1 MKRILI
7 VAVIMAMLMSGC
19 SVMMSTMEQG
29 ATQPTVEEMLAQAL
43 QLSNAGNYEEAI
55 LLYEAIIEIEPNNYE
70 AGYGLGHAYRS
81 VGRTTDAI
89 SILKKA
95 AKLSVGDKRA
105 MYELGYAY
113 LDAGEYSNAR
123 RGKDGKDG
131 RRYGAGGCDTAG
143 AELFRRGRLLSGC
156 IPFR

>member
-43 QLSNAGNYEEAI
+43 RAKQCGQLRGGHTAVRGDHRDRAQQ
-55 LLYEAIIEIEPNNYE
+55 LRGWVRP
-70 AGYGLGHAYRS
+70 GHAYRS
-81 VGRTTDAI
+81 VGRTMDAI

-95 AKLSVGDKRA
+95 AKLST
-105 MYELGYAY
+105 E
-113 LDAGEYSNAR
+113 
-123 RGKDGKDG
+123 
-131 RRYGAGGCDTAG
+131 
-143 AELFRRGRLLSGC
+143 
-156 IPFR
+156 

>member
-19 SVMMSTMEQG
+19 SMMMSTMEQG

-81 VGRTTDAI
+81 VGRTMDAI
-89 SILKKA
+89 SIL
-95 AKLSVGDKRA
+95 
-105 MYELGYAY
+105 
-113 LDAGEYSNAR
+113 
-123 RGKDGKDG
+123 
-131 RRYGAGGCDTAG
+131 
-143 AELFRRGRLLSGC
+143 LSGNGARTELNDVPVSGAADIQEGDRIRLGGSTFDFVAYC
-156 IPFR
+156 KGEKRWE

>member
-43 QLSNAGNYEEAI
+43 QLCNAGNYEEAI

-81 VGRTTDAI
+81 VGRTMDAI

-95 AKLSVGDKRA
+95 AKLSTDDKRA
-105 MYELGYAY
+105 MYELFHTKIGVKLCSMVGGGVSRNLWNFFRTAP
-113 LDAGEYSNAR
+113 AGTGQAVTCSTS
-123 RGKDGKDG
+123 GMG
-131 RRYGAGGCDTAG
+131 
-143 AELFRRGRLLSGC
+143 LRLK
-156 IPFR
+156 